1 MEIAVR
7 IENSSVSKAIIA
19 KTSILSQT
27 RFNGAR
33 FVKLYV
39 GRIICVM

>member
-19 KTSILSQT
+19 KHSILSQRKFYRGT
-27 RFNGAR
+27 VRQT
-33 FVKLYV
+33 
-39 GRIICVM
+39 ICR